1 MQNLF
6 NNKTVING
14 SQLLAVGK
22 KPVGDFPGEKTVL
35 KVLQVL

>member
-14 SQLLAVGK
+14 SQPLAVGK
-22 KPVGDFPGEKTVL
+22 EPVGDFPHEKKVL
-35 KVLQVL
+35 KVLRVL